1 MKYCKHNI
9 KLLPS
14 VPEPKYVVFTDFDE
28 TYLAHQNR
36 EDYKNDLKELV
47 YNKR

>member
-1 MKYCKHNI
+1 MKYDTQNI
-9 KLLPS
+9 KLLPF

-36 EDYKNDLKELV
+36 ECHKNDLK
-47 YNKR
+47 